1 MYHNLSSEREKHI
14 PHISP
19 TLKNCVSLGY
29 SFDRNLAPKLDYLQ
43 RELGLSDESLRE
55 RVVGSPVILE
65 TSLKGRL
72 KPRVELCKKLGLP
85 AERMLFSYLE
95 SKPDD
100 FKVLCQRAAG
110 LKA

>member
-43 RELGLSDESLRE
+43 EAFGLSEAALRD
-55 RVVGSPVILE
+55 RVTKLPALLGYAAFKGA
-65 TSLKGRL
+65 TLKGH
-72 KPRVELCKKLGLP
+72 
-85 AERMLFSYLE
+85 LFW
-95 SKPDD
+95 
-100 FKVLCQRAAG
+100 
-110 LKA
+110 